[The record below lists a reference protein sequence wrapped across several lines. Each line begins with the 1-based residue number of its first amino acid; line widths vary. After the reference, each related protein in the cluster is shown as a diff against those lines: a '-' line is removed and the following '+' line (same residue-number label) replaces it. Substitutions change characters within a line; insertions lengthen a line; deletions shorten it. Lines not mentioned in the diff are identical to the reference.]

1 MEDVVP
7 GEEANTLESAVL
19 ETLNSP
25 QLHTVS
31 LDSFPKNSFSNGLQK
46 CASMQCA

>member
-25 QLHTVS
+25 QLHWTVI
-31 LDSFPKNSFSNGLQK
+31 PRT
-46 CASMQCA
+46 ASPMVEPL